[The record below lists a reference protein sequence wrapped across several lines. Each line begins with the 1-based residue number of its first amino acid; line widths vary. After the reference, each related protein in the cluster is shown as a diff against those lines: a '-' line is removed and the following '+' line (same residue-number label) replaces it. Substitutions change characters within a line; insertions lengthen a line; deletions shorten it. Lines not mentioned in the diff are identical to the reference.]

1 MAEFSISFARS
12 ARKDLEHLPDSVV
25 DRILDKIETLSVEP
39 RPSGCTKLQG
49 SNSLWRIRVGDYRVV
64 YRIDESNQTIDISLI
79 RHRRDVYRDL

>member
-25 DRILDKIETLSVEP
+25 DRILDKIENLSLEP
-39 RPSGCTKLQG
+39 RPPGCAKLQG

-64 YRIDESNQTIDISLI
+64 YRIDESNQIIDISLI